1 MFMDTGNLR
10 GVTALSIV
18 LFGIWPWLIPVQEM
32 ENLGFREISLELSS
46 DYDDEALKD
55 AIAKALHIRDFSFQ
69 IQGKSLDA
77 RKKSKIHWL
86 IRAGV
91 LSDELAG
98 GEPFAYPELEIPW
111 KKRTTK
117 ALVVGSGPAGFF
129 AALVLQKA
137 GFQTLLIERGS
148 KVAKR
153 SEGIQQFESSGTFD
167 SVNNYAFGEGGAG
180 TFSDGKLTSR
190 TKKVAAEKIGRAHV

>member
-1 MFMDTGNLR
+1 M
-10 GVTALSIV
+10 
-18 LFGIWPWLIPVQEM
+18 
-32 ENLGFREISLELSS
+32 GFREISLELST
-46 DYDDEALKD
+46 DYDDQALKD
-55 AIAKALHIRDFSFQ
+55 AIAKALCIRDFTFQ

-98 GEPFAYPELEIPW
+98 GEPFVYPVLEIPW

-153 SEGIQQFESSGTFD
+153 SEGIQEFE
-167 SVNNYAFGEGGAG
+167 
-180 TFSDGKLTSR
+180 
-190 TKKVAAEKIGRAHV
+190 